1 GNKIQASCKKKYL
14 LSLGAECLVGEWKN
28 LENFQ
33 VDTDLPI
40 YKLSFMKFTSIDPY
54 EYNNND
60 MFLDLVKFETILS
73 GQLDNNLL
81 IDVVGQAIDI
91 GAKLT
96 LQCMMNAYHFMSNTG
111 GKYKPTKLNHKMTIT
126 NETVFTDSD
135 HHK

>member
-1 GNKIQASCKKKYL
+1 
-14 LSLGAECLVGEWKN
+14 
-28 LENFQ
+28 
-33 VDTDLPI
+33 
-40 YKLSFMKFTSIDPY
+40 MKFTSIDPY

-96 LQCMMNAYHFMSNTG
+96 LQCSN
-111 GKYKPTKLNHKMTIT
+111 GK
-126 NETVFTDSD
+126 E
-135 HHK
+135 